1 MKWKRKWKISP
12 LMSFLFKERTSGR
25 QESFLFVFISQC
37 FIKKYTDKVE
47 EGKEGL
53 TEEKNCQDRYDRYL
67 KELDVCQQQR
77 DQAERSVQ
85 QYEKLFQ
92 ETKAETDRK
101 NLYHGSR
108 KSGVKT
114 RTGCTEGNDPKNSGV

>member
-1 MKWKRKWKISP
+1 M
-12 LMSFLFKERTSGR
+12 
-25 QESFLFVFISQC
+25 
-37 FIKKYTDKVE
+37 E

-77 DQAERSVQ
+77 DQAEDQSSSMKTVSGDKGR
-85 QYEKLFQ
+85 
-92 ETKAETDRK
+92 ADRK
-101 NLYHGSR
+101 NLYLGSR